1 MKRIAIF
8 QVDLAVGGIQRS
20 LINLLNSIDYSK
32 LYVDLYLFTNDKF
45 YEESLPK
52 EVNITYLNKLNKINK
67 IVPFSILKYLLL
79 QSIVI
84 VSGVYVWTLIQSAP
98 HSLAILII
106 SLALSILPAWFAD
119 ISAIIYVLLPAPTLR
134 PFKFIS

>member
-45 YEESLPK
+45 YEE
-52 EVNITYLNKLNKINK
+52 
-67 IVPFSILKYLLL
+67 
-79 QSIVI
+79 
-84 VSGVYVWTLIQSAP
+84 
-98 HSLAILII
+98 
-106 SLALSILPAWFAD
+106 
-119 ISAIIYVLLPAPTLR
+119 
-134 PFKFIS
+134 